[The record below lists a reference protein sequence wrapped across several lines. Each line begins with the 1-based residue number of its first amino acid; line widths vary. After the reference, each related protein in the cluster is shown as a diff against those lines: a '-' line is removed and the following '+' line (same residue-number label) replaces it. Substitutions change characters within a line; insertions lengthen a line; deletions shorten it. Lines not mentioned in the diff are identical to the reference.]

1 MALFNKPGVQVKKKT
16 ITSAGSFTPARF
28 ALLCFAIFCSLAFL
42 LGRVAWLQIVK
53 PDNLVKQE
61 DMRSLREVAI
71 DSPRGMIVDR
81 ENRPLAVSVP
91 VRAVW
96 ADPKTVLAK
105 GGVGFD
111 DRWQALANALHIS
124 LSTLASRI
132 NSNPQG
138 RFIYL
143 ARQVDP
149 SQAQW
154 IDKLNLPGINL
165 RDESRRFYPAGHVAA
180 NLIGFTNI
188 DGQGIEG
195 IEKSFNA
202 QLTGKAGVRQVR
214 EDRYGHVIENLTEN
228 APVPAH
234 NIQLSID
241 ERLQTIT
248 EDALDNAVV
257 WNKADSGA
265 SVLINVQTGEILSMA
280 SFPDYNPNNR
290 DGATLNDFRNRA
302 ISDTFEPGSTVKPL
316 VLMTALQQGLVQP
329 DSVIDTHPYTLDG
342 HRIRDVGYYPE
353 LSMTGILQ
361 KSSDTGVSRLS
372 LAMPIQRLLDTYKS
386 FGFGTT
392 TGLGLTGESDGLVP
406 QRKFWSQLDRATFAF
421 GYGLMVTP
429 LQLAHVYATIGSYG
443 LERPLSITRIDP
455 PVIGHRVMPENI
467 AHEVEHMMESV
478 ALPGGGGIK
487 AAVRDYRVA
496 VKTGTAK
503 KIGDDGKYVDKYVAY
518 TAGVAPASNPRFA
531 LVVVIND
538 PQNGDYYGGAVSAPV
553 FSEIMGNVLRIENV
567 QPDGLPADSSHLI
580 VMR

>member
-1 MALFNKPGVQVKKKT
+1 MKIKT
-16 ITSAGSFTPARF
+16 STPVGNFTPTRF
-28 ALLCFAIFCSLAFL
+28 ALLCLAILLSLAFL
-42 LGRVAWLQIVK
+42 LGRVAWLQIIK
-53 PDNLVKQE
+53 PDPLVKQE
-61 DMRSLREVAI
+61 DMRSLRELPI
-71 DSPRGMIVDR
+71 DAPRGMITDR
-81 ENRPLAVSVP
+81 EGRPLAVSVP

-105 GGVGFD
+105 GGVGYD
-111 DRWQALANALHIS
+111 NRWKALANALHLS
-124 LSTLASRI
+124 LGTLAARI

-149 SQAQW
+149 AQAQW
-154 IDKLNLPGINL
+154 IDRLKLPGINL

-202 QLTGKAGVRQVR
+202 QLTGKPGVRRVR
-214 EDRYGHVIENLTEN
+214 EDRFGRVIENLTEVP
-228 APVPAH
+228 PVPAH

-241 ERLQTIT
+241 ERLQTIV
-248 EDALDNAVV
+248 EDALDNAVA
-257 WNKADSGA
+257 WNKAESGA
-265 SVLINVQTGEILSMA
+265 AVLIDVQTGEILSMA
-280 SFPDYNPNNR
+280 SYPDFNPNNR
-290 DGATLNDFRNRA
+290 EGATLNDFRNRA

-353 LSMTGILQ
+353 LTLTGILQ

-372 LAMPIQRLLDTYKS
+372 LAMPVRHLLDTYKG

-392 TGLGLTGESDGLVP
+392 TGLGLTGESSGMLP
-406 QRKFWSQLDRATFAF
+406 HRKFWSQLDRATFAF

-429 LQLAHVYATIGSYG
+429 LQLAHVYATIGSFG

-455 PVIGHRVMPENI
+455 PVMGHQVMPAGI
-467 AHEVEHMMESV
+467 VHQVEHMMESV

-496 VKTGTAK
+496 IKTGTAK
-503 KIGDDGKYVDKYVAY
+503 KIDEDGKYVDKYVAY
-518 TAGVAPASNPRFA
+518 TAGVAPASRPRFA
-531 LVVVIND
+531 LAVVIND
-538 PQNGDYYGGAVSAPV
+538 PQNGSYYGGAVSAPV
-553 FSEIMGNVLRIENV
+553 FSQIMGDVLRLENIK
-567 QPDGLPADSSHLI
+567 PDGLPPDSDHLI

>member
-1 MALFNKPGVQVKKKT
+1 MKKKT